1 MKKHRSIAFVLFIF
15 IAGCSSGDAE
25 KIPEKPGKTPIFNDQ
40 VKALEKAKGVEQM
53 LQMGADKRLQNL
65 DEKSQ

>member
-1 MKKHRSIAFVLFIF
+1 MKKHRSIVCVLFIF

-25 KIPEKPGKTPIFNDQ
+25 KKPEKPSKTLIFNDQ

-65 DEKSQ
+65 DEKS